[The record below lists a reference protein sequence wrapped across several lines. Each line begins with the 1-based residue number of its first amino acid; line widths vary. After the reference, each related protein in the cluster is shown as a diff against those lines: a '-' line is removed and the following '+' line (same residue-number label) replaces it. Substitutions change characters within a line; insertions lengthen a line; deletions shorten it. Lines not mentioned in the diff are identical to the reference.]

1 MKNTPKWVG
10 VVGLETFLVLL
21 TADSVTAGEKR
32 KTQAGRQAR
41 MHAGEGFPNPRSLA
55 SSWDKVLGRPVP
67 EATTLTVTAS
77 NNPCEP

>member
-41 MHAGEGFPNPRSLA
+41 MHAGRRGLSEPPIPR
-55 SSWDKVLGRPVP
+55 VILG
-67 EATTLTVTAS
+67 
-77 NNPCEP
+77 